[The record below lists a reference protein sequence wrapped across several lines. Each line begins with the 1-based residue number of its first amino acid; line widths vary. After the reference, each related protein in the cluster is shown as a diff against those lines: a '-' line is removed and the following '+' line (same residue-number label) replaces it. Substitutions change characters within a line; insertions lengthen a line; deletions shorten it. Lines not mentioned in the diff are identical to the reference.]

1 LRIQIECAL
10 GVLTHQ
16 WAILRS
22 AIPVNVTVHKTAAL
36 VLALAKLHNYCIDE
50 KETNCDVA
58 HGSAID
64 DCRNELTGIVPLL
77 ETHQ

>member
-1 LRIQIECAL
+1 M
-10 GVLTHQ
+10 
-16 WAILRS
+16 
-22 AIPVNVTVHKTAAL
+22 NVTVHKTAAL